1 MKIRK
6 VTMRGRRKGGVPD
19 DDQEKAETQKKIV
32 EMGAEAFSGGLKQ
45 NKSSWYHSCAVCAWL

>member
-6 VTMRGRRKGGVPD
+6 VTTYGRRKGGVPD
-19 DDQEKAETQKKIV
+19 DDQEKAETQKKTV
-32 EMGAEAFSGGLKQ
+32 AMGAVAFSGGLKQ

>member
-1 MKIRK
+1 
-6 VTMRGRRKGGVPD
+6 MRGRRKGGVPD